1 MENKYEFIP
10 MFKEEEILRRIKE
23 VANQISLDYKGQN
36 LHCICVLKGATIFM
50 SQLLKNIKHDNLT
63 IDYISVSSYGIGG
76 RESSG
81 VVKIL
86 KDIDSSIE
94 GKNVLIV
101 EDILDTGNTLDR
113 LIAILATRNPNSIK
127 MCTMLDK
134 PSRRLKPIKPDYVG
148 FTIDNVFVLG
158 YGLDFDEYYRNL
170 PYVAKAVEKGEEHE

>member
-1 MENKYEFIP
+1 MANYDFIK
-10 MFKEEEILRRIKE
+10 MISEDEIAKRIDELSDK
-23 VANQISLDYKGQN
+23 ISNDYKGQN
-36 LHCICVLKGATIFM
+36 LHCVCVLKGAVIFM
-50 SQLLKNIKHDNLT
+50 SQLLKKIKHDNLT
-63 IDYISVSSYGIGG
+63 IDYISVSSYGEGG

-113 LIAILATRNPNSIK
+113 LIAIFKTRNPNSIK
-127 MCTMLDK
+127 ICTLLDK
-134 PSRRLKPIKPDYVG
+134 PSRRLKPVNPDYAG

-170 PYVAKAVEKGEEHE
+170 PYVAKAVEKE